1 MEPQFIQ
8 QFFKNKEIFTIN
20 EGDNILYKAVDVES
34 VLQTINIRTLIQNFD
49 RDEKC
54 LRNIQTTRG
63 MKDVLFLTTKG
74 MFRLLHN
81 TKKDVSKEFRAWT
94 SIILKKY
101 I

>member
-1 MEPQFIQ
+1 MEPEFIQ

-20 EGDNILYKAVDVES
+20 EDDNILYKAVDVET
-34 VLQTINIRTLIQNFD
+34 VLQAINIRTLIQNFGE
-49 RDEKC
+49 DERC

-63 MKDVLFLTTKG
+63 MKDVLFLTQKG
-74 MFRLLHN
+74 LFRLLHN
-81 TKKDVSKEFRAWT
+81 TKKDISKEFRQWT